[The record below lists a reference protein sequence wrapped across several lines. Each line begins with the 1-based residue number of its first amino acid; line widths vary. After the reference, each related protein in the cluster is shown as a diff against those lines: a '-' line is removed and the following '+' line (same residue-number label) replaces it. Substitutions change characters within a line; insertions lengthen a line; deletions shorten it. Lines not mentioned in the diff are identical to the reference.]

1 MGYSK
6 CECQGGGLIRVRVDK
21 DTCIACGN
29 CEATEPAVFSLKNS
43 TYSIVIEDPV
53 APEHEKTALQAVD
66 ECPATAISFE
76 ELDEEP
82 QAHSDHEE
90 TTSAPVAD
98 DVKEQKIETEEKV
111 MKAVVDKD
119 LCIGCGICEGVAP
132 EVFSLATE
140 PYAVVIQD
148 PVAEENYAVARQS
161 AEDCPE
167 TAIIIEE

>member
-1 MGYSK
+1 M
-6 CECQGGGLIRVRVDK
+6 IRVKVDK

-29 CEATEPAVFSLKNS
+29 CEVVEPAVFSLQNS
-43 TYSIVIEDPV
+43 PYSIVIEDPV
-53 APEHEKTALQAVD
+53 AAEHEKTALQALD

-76 ELDEEP
+76 ELEEE
-82 QAHSDHEE
+82 SNSYGNEE
-90 TTSAPVAD
+90 TTSVVAD
-98 DVKEQKIETEEKV
+98 DVKEQIVDTEEKV

-148 PVAEENYAVARQS
+148 PVAEENYEATRQA

>member
-1 MGYSK
+1 M
-6 CECQGGGLIRVRVDK
+6 IRVKVDK

-29 CEATEPAVFSLKNS
+29 CEATEPAVFHLGNS
-43 TYSIVIEDPV
+43 PYSIVIEDPV

-66 ECPATAISFE
+66 ECPVTAISFE

-82 QAHSDHEE
+82 RVHSSPEK
-90 TTSAPVAD
+90 TTSVVAD
-98 DVKEQKIETEEKV
+98 DVKEQKVDTEEKV

-119 LCIGCGICEGVAP
+119 LCIGCGICEGDAP

-148 PVAEENYAVARQS
+148 PVAEENYVAARLA

-167 TAIIIEE
+167 TAITIQE

>member
-1 MGYSK
+1 M
-6 CECQGGGLIRVRVDK
+6 IRVKVDK
-21 DTCIACGN
+21 DVCIACGN
-29 CEATEPAVFSLKNS
+29 CASVEPAVFTLENS
-43 TYSIVIEDPV
+43 PHSVVIEDPV
-53 APEHEKTALQAVD
+53 APEHEKTALQALD

-76 ELDEEP
+76 ELEEEEF
-82 QAHSDHEE
+82 SRGEVE
-90 TTSAPVAD
+90 TTSVVAD
-98 DVKEQKIETEEKV
+98 DVKEQKVETEEIV

-148 PVAEENYAVARQS
+148 PVAEENYEAARQA

-167 TAIIIEE
+167 TAITIEE

>member
-1 MGYSK
+1 M
-6 CECQGGGLIRVRVDK
+6 IRVKVDK
-21 DTCIACGN
+21 ITCIACGN
-29 CEATEPAVFSLKNS
+29 CEATEPAVFSLQNS
-43 TYSIVIEDPV
+43 AYSIVIEDPV
-53 APEHEKTALQAVD
+53 TLEHEKTALQAVD

-82 QAHSDHEE
+82 EAHTEHEE
-90 TTSAPVAD
+90 TTPAALAG
-98 DVKEQKIETEEKV
+98 DVKEQKVETEEKV

-140 PYAVVIQD
+140 PYAVVIQT
-148 PVAEENYAVARQS
+148 PVAEENQEAARQA

-167 TAIIIEE
+167 TAITIEE

>member
-1 MGYSK
+1 M
-6 CECQGGGLIRVRVDK
+6 IRVKVDK
-21 DTCIACGN
+21 NTCIACGN
-29 CEATEPAVFSLKNS
+29 CEATEPAVFSLQNS
-43 TYSIVIEDPV
+43 PYSIVIEDPV

-66 ECPATAISFE
+66 ECPATAISYE
-76 ELDEEP
+76 TLEEEP
-82 QAHSDHEE
+82 QAHGKNEKA
-90 TTSAPVAD
+90 TPAPKAG
-98 DVKEQKIETEEKV
+98 DVKEQKVETEEKV
-111 MKAVVDKD
+111 MKAIVDKD

-148 PVAEENYAVARQS
+148 PVAAENQEAARQA